1 VSAPAAPAAKGEL
14 THVKPSR
21 LQQLIARRMAQSR
34 ASVPDFTL
42 RVRVDMDPAADLRA
56 QLKAAAVPG
65 EPVPSLNDM
74 VVKASALALR
84 EHPYANGS
92 WVDDAFVLHGRV
104 NVGVAVAA
112 PGALVV
118 PTVFDADRR
127 SLVEIAAAT
136 RELAG
141 RVRDGTV
148 TPADMSG
155 GTFTVSNLGMFGIE
169 DFDAVVNAPQ
179 AAILAVGRMSEEPV
193 VREGELVVGRVA
205 RLTLSCDHR
214 ILYGADAAQVL
225 ARIRE
230 LMESPASLL
239 AASARPDESSAVT
252 EVERDENDTRESG
265 RG

>member
-1 VSAPAAPAAKGEL
+1 MSKPAAPSAKGEL
-14 THVKPSR
+14 TQVEPSR
-21 LQQLIARRMAQSR
+21 LQQVIARRMSQSR

-42 RVRVDMDPAADLRA
+42 RTRVDMDAAAALRA
-56 QLKAAAVPG
+56 ELKAAAAPG
-65 EPVPSLNDM
+65 EAVASLNDL

-92 WVDDAFVLHGRV
+92 YVDGVFELHGRV

-127 SLVEIAAAT
+127 SLAEIAAVT
-136 RELAG
+136 RELAV
-141 RVRDGTV
+141 RVRDGTIA
-148 TPADMSG
+148 PAHLSG

-193 VREGELVVGRVA
+193 ARAGEIVVGRVA

-214 ILYGADAAQVL
+214 ILYGADAARVL

-230 LMESPASLL
+230 LIERPASLL
-239 AASARPDESSAVT
+239 ARSVVGGIKCGPLGG
-252 EVERDENDTRESG
+252 ER
-265 RG
+265 